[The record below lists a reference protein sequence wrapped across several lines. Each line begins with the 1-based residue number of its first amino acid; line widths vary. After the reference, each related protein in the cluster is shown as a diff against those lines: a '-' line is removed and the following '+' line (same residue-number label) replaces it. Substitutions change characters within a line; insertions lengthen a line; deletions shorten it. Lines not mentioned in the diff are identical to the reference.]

1 MASSDVKD
9 KPEKPSPMDVDSDED
24 APKKAKHDMEP
35 REKLAA
41 AKGKHERGNACFR
54 TNDIERAIRRYKSAL
69 DYISF
74 DMEFGSSDAR
84 RAKEQREVCYS
95 NLALCYLKGKK
106 FYEARRECD
115 KALEIN
121 PRSVKALFRRGS
133 ANVQVGEY
141 GQARKDFK
149 SLLVLEPDDKRTLR
163 ELDRLDALEARQKK
177 KEAKVYK
184 RVLQNMDG
192 LFSSDRNTQG
202 TSSSWYSMFFG
213 EAYEKY
219 AAYTEHICASVG
231 SVCCLLHAIGF
242 FRGGSW
248 LSSFLLGSSL
258 VFGGTRHVRMAD
270 SLERYLPPWL
280 PYRKLWIQVFA
291 GLELFFGMAFL
302 TSSSAQDRRLIGKS
316 LAIVSLFV
324 ILPITSRLRSLSY
337 VELLEFIQSNALCR
351 KFVYAFVLGL
361 WGLAL
366 NISA

>member
-1 MASSDVKD
+1 
-9 KPEKPSPMDVDSDED
+9 MDVDSDEE

-54 TNDIERAIRRYKSAL
+54 DNDIERAIRRYKSAL

-84 RAKEQREVCYS
+84 RAKEQREICYS
-95 NLALCYLKGKK
+95 NLALCYFKEKK

-141 GQARKDFK
+141 GLARKDFK

-163 ELDRLDALEARQKK
+163 ELDRLDGLEARQKK

-184 RVLQNMDG
+184 KVLQNMDG
-192 LFSSDRNTQG
+192 LFSSDRNTQA
-202 TSSSWYSMFFG
+202 TSSWYSMFFG
-213 EAYEKY
+213 VYEKFG
-219 AAYTEHICASVG
+219 AYTEHICTSVG
-231 SVCCLLHAIGF
+231 SVFCLLHAIGI

-270 SLERYLPPWL
+270 SLERHMPSWL
-280 PYRKLWIQVFA
+280 PYRKLCIQVFA
-291 GLELFFGMAFL
+291 GLELFFGMALL

-324 ILPITSRLRSLSY
+324 IVPITSRLRSLSY
-337 VELLEFIQSNALCR
+337 VEMFEFIKSNALSR
-351 KFVYAFVLGL
+351 KVVYAFVLGL